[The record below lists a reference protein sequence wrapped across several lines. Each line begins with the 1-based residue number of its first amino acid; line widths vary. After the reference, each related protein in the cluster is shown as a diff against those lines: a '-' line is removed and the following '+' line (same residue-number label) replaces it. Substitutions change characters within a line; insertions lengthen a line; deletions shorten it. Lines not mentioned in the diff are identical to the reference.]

1 MSDDIDSPCTG
12 ICAVDQQ
19 SGWCR
24 GCHRTLTEI
33 SCWMTYTRTEKLAVL
48 EKIAQRKAIAILEN

>member
-33 SCWMTYTRTEKLAVL
+33 SYWMTYTRTEKLAVL
-48 EKIAQRKAIAILEN
+48 GKIAQRKAIAILEN